1 MKTIKILLADDHRIV
16 REGLRSLLELEKDM
30 HILCEAENGR
40 EAVSMAK
47 EYQPDI
53 LLIDIAM
60 PYLNGL
66 ESARQ
71 ILQSNPSSRILML
84 SAHSDIAYFERAID
98 LGVAGFLIKQTS
110 ASIVA
115 KAIRAIVQG
124 KTFFSPSFSKHLVDY
139 KKMPDSGTLRK
150 IRNVKLTSRET
161 EVLQLT
167 AEGMANK
174 QTASELKISIK
185 TVEKHRQSLMDK
197 LKLHDTAG
205 LTRYAIE
212 AGVIESSMQSTTV

>member
-1 MKTIKILLADDHRIV
+1 MQTIKILLADDHRIF
-16 REGLRSLLELEKDM
+16 REGLRSLLELEEDM
-30 HILCEAENGR
+30 QILCEAENGR

-47 EYQPDI
+47 EQQPDI

-66 ESARQ
+66 ETARQ
-71 ILQSNPSSRILML
+71 ILHAKPSSRILIL
-84 SAHSDIAYFERAID
+84 SAHSDAAYLERAID

-110 ASIVA
+110 VSILA

-124 KTFFSPSFSKHLVDY
+124 RTSFSPNFTKQLDEY
-139 KKMPDSGTLRK
+139 KGLQGGSMLRK
-150 IRNVKLTSRET
+150 LRNSTLTSRET
-161 EVLQLT
+161 EVLQLI

-197 LKLHDTAG
+197 LRLHDTAA

-212 AGVIESSMQSTTV
+212 AGVIECSVQSTTA